1 MKIYSSDLL
10 NGSQVDAGNLDI
22 TTGDALIIADKQA
35 GTGATLVGLSITG
48 GTSNSL
54 PGTTTIAGTSINAYD
69 WVTSSNISV
78 LGATGAEIAID
89 DYMIQFAKL
98 NGTRL
103 ELFSSFDDSGTVVA
117 HVDLGALSGGSGG
130 SGGGAFNENVD
141 FIPVLVRDS
150 FAEDDFTDSIISETI
165 TTSGTATF
173 FTTTGQT
180 FATSATSWTLT
191 LAGSTEQGQFDT
203 LYPST
208 TTAYR
213 VRVVFADTTTRIVDA
228 TVSRTGNAVTLSPVS
243 PATTFGVAIATG
255 DTIQMKNAQV
265 TRTGSGVKI
274 AGNLEVEG
282 TTTTVNSTN
291 TVVADQF
298 ITLGEPDGT
307 GAIAARD
314 SGLLS
319 VVSQASGGASTV
331 AAIRYNADGGT
342 GGRWEISNTAA
353 GTGTGVT
360 LASGIP
366 SVNSEFSPIST
377 LAKFTNTF
385 DNGTAATSGTDT
397 TYTFAHGL
405 GNDDLTVNVYENNV
419 QFIPSEITISD
430 TQVIV
435 AIPTGHGITTSTLK
449 VVAIG

>member
-48 GTSNSL
+48 GTANSL
-54 PGTTTIAGTSINAYD
+54 PGTAAIPGTTINAYN
-69 WVTSSNISV
+69 WVASSNISV
-78 LGATGAEIAID
+78 LGATGAEVAID
-89 DYMIQFAKL
+89 DYMVQFAKL

-103 ELFSSFDDSGTVVA
+103 ELFSSHDDSGTVVA

-130 SGGGAFNENVD
+130 AGGGAFNENVD
-141 FIPVLVRDS
+141 FLPVLVRDS
-150 FAEDDFTDSIISETI
+150 FEEDDFTDSIIQETI
-165 TTSGTATF
+165 TTTGTATF
-173 FTTTGQT
+173 FSTTNQA
-180 FATSATSWTLT
+180 FANTATSWTLT
-191 LAGSTEQGQFDT
+191 LTGSTEQGQFDA
-203 LYPST
+203 LYPANSE
-208 TTAYR
+208 AR
-213 VRVVFADTTTRIVDA
+213 VRVVFADTTTTIVSA
-228 TVSRTGNAVTLSPVS
+228 TVSRSTNTVTLSPVS
-243 PATTFGVAIATG
+243 PATTFGVTIATG
-255 DTIQMKNAQV
+255 DTLQMKNVQQ
-265 TRTGSGVKI
+265 TRTGSGVI
-274 AGNLEVEG
+274 INGNLEVEG

-319 VVSQASGGASTV
+319 VVSQAAGGASTV

-405 GNDDLTVNVYENNV
+405 GNDDLTVNVYENNI